1 MVVAAS
7 ILLFLAVGG
16 VPCLANHQ
24 MTMINR
30 CGSEIWVGIL
40 GNSNP
45 ESGKFIRYIHYRTI
59 IGC

>member
-45 ESGKFIRYIHYRTI
+45 ESGKSTRCILCIEDLI
-59 IGC
+59 